1 MEKLT
6 KREKVMLAIGLVGAT
21 AAGIVI
27 YKQHDIILKALLDK
41 VKTEKI
47 LEEMNMENQS
57 TKEKLDFIEFLVIES
72 DCVPKALQNAENKL
86 ARKETKIKELV
97 ETLRK
102 CPNKKEIIAAIEKHQ
117 KEATILRIQIDKAMQ
132 LKDLV
137 DFDENIYAK

>member
-1 MEKLT
+1 
-6 KREKVMLAIGLVGAT
+6 
-21 AAGIVI
+21 
-27 YKQHDIILKALLDK
+27 
-41 VKTEKI
+41 
-47 LEEMNMENQS
+47 MNMENQA

-97 ETLRK
+97 ETLQK
-102 CPNKKEIIAAIEKHQ
+102 CPNKKEIKVAIEKHQ
-117 KEATILRIQIDKAMQ
+117 KEATILRTQIDKAMQ